1 MAHQDVLIQ
10 VKVASDQ
17 EARHVQKAL
26 QSIADN
32 FKAQELVVISKK
44 LEELGFQ
51 FKFKTFKEAVEDLL

>member
-1 MAHQDVLIQ
+1 MAQQDVLIQ
-10 VKVASDQ
+10 VKVVSDQ

-44 LEELGFQ
+44 LELPFVRL
-51 FKFKTFKEAVEDLL
+51 KIKSML

>member
-17 EARHVQKAL
+17 EARHVKKAL

-44 LEELGFQ
+44 LELPFVRL
-51 FKFKTFKEAVEDLL
+51 KIKSML

>member
-10 VKVASDQ
+10 VKVVSDQ

-26 QSIADN
+26 QSISDN

-44 LEELGFQ
+44 LELPLV
-51 FKFKTFKEAVEDLL
+51 KLKIKSML

>member
-10 VKVASDQ
+10 VKVVSDQ

-44 LEELGFQ
+44 LEIPLV
-51 FKFKTFKEAVEDLL
+51 KLKIKSML

>member
-44 LEELGFQ
+44 LEIPLV
-51 FKFKTFKEAVEDLL
+51 KLKIKSML

>member
-10 VKVASDQ
+10 VKVSSDQ

-44 LEELGFQ
+44 LEIPLV
-51 FKFKTFKEAVEDLL
+51 KLKIKSML

>member
-1 MAHQDVLIQ
+1 MAQQDVLIQ

-44 LEELGFQ
+44 LEIPLV
-51 FKFKTFKEAVEDLL
+51 KLKIKSML

>member
-10 VKVASDQ
+10 VKVTSDQ

-44 LEELGFQ
+44 LELPFVRL
-51 FKFKTFKEAVEDLL
+51 KIKSML

>member
-1 MAHQDVLIQ
+1 MVHQDVLIQ

-44 LEELGFQ
+44 LELPFVRL
-51 FKFKTFKEAVEDLL
+51 KIKSML